1 MRCSLLRRLASSC
14 GRSSPWARVAAGLF
28 TAAAVVAQAA
38 DQPAPGR
45 TARLDDGAARAT
57 PLLVG
62 DARTFT
68 ASVVG
73 DRVECQLEM
82 AVPLADGMFTC
93 VELWIDCDD
102 KPKTGFD
109 GRELRIRAAVGSR
122 FQPSNAIVP
131 EGSPRPI
138 DHGRVSF
145 TQIETD
151 GSGGA
156 RWVHYRLD
164 ADPPTVD
171 GKLLRFWFPSAM
183 VRERGDRYSSRM
195 AARVV
200 VETSCSDQPVERL
213 QVCGDDGMPIVID
226 GRADEWSAVRVR
238 DPGDELHPVARCVDL
253 TGLRVDH
260 GPDCAFAVVD
270 LADVGF
276 ATWVEDVDVRGG
288 PAVTFLVEP
297 LFPRYQEPYE
307 VTIRGGRAKASGRA
321 GAGLWE
327 ACANERLLEVRLPR
341 TSSQNRLRVL
351 ALSDFVLQDEF
362 AGELRLDLEA
372 R

>member
-1 MRCSLLRRLASSC
+1 MQ
-14 GRSSPWARVAAGLF
+14 VAAGLL
-28 TAAAVVAQAA
+28 AAAAGVAQAPG
-38 DQPAPGR
+38 QPAPGR

-62 DARTFT
+62 DARTFA

-82 AVPLADGMFTC
+82 AGPLADGMFTC

-102 KPKTGFD
+102 KPKTGFE

-122 FQPSNAIVP
+122 FQPSNVVVA
-131 EGSPRPI
+131 EGAQRPI
-138 DHGRVSF
+138 DHCRISY
-145 TQIETD
+145 TSIESD

-156 RWVHYRLD
+156 RWVHRSLEV
-164 ADPPTVD
+164 DPPVVD
-171 GKLLRFWFPSAM
+171 GKSLRFWFPSTM

-200 VETSCSDQPVERL
+200 VETSCSDQPAERL
-213 QVCGDDGMPIVID
+213 QVCGDEGMPIVVD
-226 GRADEWSAVRVR
+226 GRAEEWSAVRVR

-260 GPDCAFAVVD
+260 GADCAFAVVE
-270 LADVGF
+270 LAEAGF
-276 ATWVEDVDVRGG
+276 ATWVEDADVRGG
-288 PAVTFLVEP
+288 PSVTFLVEP

-307 VTIRGGRAKASGRA
+307 VTIRGGRAKANGRV
-321 GAGLWE
+321 GAGVWE
-327 ACANERLLEVRLPR
+327 ACASERMLEVRLPR

-351 ALSDFVLQDEF
+351 ALTDFVLRDEF
-362 AGELRLDLEA
+362 ASELRLDLEA